1 MRRPRRV
8 TETLTMDLGDL
19 GERDVDF
26 VCIYTEG
33 TRESGLTGDPRN
45 YDPGEDSDIE
55 IMSAIIQDTDWDI
68 LKMIVDISAVQDE
81 ICEVFDDVNWYEED
95 RA

>member
-1 MRRPRRV
+1 MTPRKV
-8 TETLTMDLGDL
+8 KETLTMDLGDL

-33 TRESGLTGDPRN
+33 TRESGGLGFPED

-55 IMSAIIQDTDWDI
+55 IMSAIVDGTDWDI
-68 LKMIVDISAVQDE
+68 LKMIVDLRAVQDE
-81 ICEVFDDVNWYEED
+81 LCELLDEVNWHEED